1 MTQPDPTTTTT
12 TKARPA
18 LEYQPRPSLP
28 RRRGLLASLRA
39 QPDTDVKLTDAAEVD
54 RAYRY
59 WRFRILA
66 TTLVGYALFYFV
78 RTNISVALPRMGRD
92 LGYTKA
98 QLGVILT
105 IGGVVYGI
113 SKFANG
119 ILGDLS
125 NPRYFMAIGLLVSA
139 AMNVLFGLSSALVF
153 LGAFWFLNNWAQ
165 GMGFPPCAR
174 SMGHW
179 FSPKERG
186 TTFGIWHTGH
196 MIGAALVSVM
206 TGYLVV
212 YDWRLCFFVPAGLA
226 VLGAIMIVFGLRDH
240 PGSMGLPP
248 VEVYRGEETPR
259 EVNEEIQPERP
270 YREILVQYVFCNPFL
285 WVISVANFFV
295 YTLRY
300 AGLHWG
306 PTQLQEMKGMS
317 PQASGWVLFGFEI
330 AGLVSAIVGG
340 LLADRLFRGR
350 AGRVCFLSCLVLT
363 AAVYLFWITAHPWL
377 ASFFFILMG
386 FTIYVPQMLIAA
398 MAMNLGTKRA
408 SAAAVGLTG
417 ILGYLS
423 SILSGYGVGK
433 IVDLYNWDG
442 AFYMLLGCAGVTA
455 LLMLTT
461 WNVGAHPQAP
471 AEARGFEVGPAGKPA
486 EPELAAK

>member
-1 MTQPDPTTTTT
+1 
-12 TKARPA
+12 
-18 LEYQPRPSLP
+18 QPRPSLP

-196 MIGAALVSVM
+196 MIGAALVSVL

-317 PQASGWVLFGFEI
+317 PQASGWVLVRLRDRR
-330 AGLVSAIVGG
+330 AGLRHRRRAACRPPVPRPRGSRLLPLLPRPHRGRLPLLDHRPPVAGELLLHPDG
-340 LLADRLFRGR
+340 LHHLRPADADRGDGDEPRHQARQRRGR
-350 AGRVCFLSCLVLT
+350 RAHGHPRVPLVNPLRLRRRQDRRP
-363 AAVYLFWITAHPWL
+363 V
-377 ASFFFILMG
+377 
-386 FTIYVPQMLIAA
+386 
-398 MAMNLGTKRA
+398 
-408 SAAAVGLTG
+408 
-417 ILGYLS
+417 
-423 SILSGYGVGK
+423 
-433 IVDLYNWDG
+433 
-442 AFYMLLGCAGVTA
+442 
-455 LLMLTT
+455 
-461 WNVGAHPQAP
+461 
-471 AEARGFEVGPAGKPA
+471 
-486 EPELAAK
+486 